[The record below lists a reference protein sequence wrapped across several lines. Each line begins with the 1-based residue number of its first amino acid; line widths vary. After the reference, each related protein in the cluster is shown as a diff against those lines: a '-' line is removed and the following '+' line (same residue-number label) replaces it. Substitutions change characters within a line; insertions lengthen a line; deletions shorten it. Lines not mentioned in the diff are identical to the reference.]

1 MVERSSTL
9 VAPGARWWA
18 PLGRDERLWFTVAVV
33 WALMMFLMI
42 FFIWPAI
49 GDQQLTFAS
58 YRTDTATFKQAADAW
73 VAEHKVDDL
82 MGRPVVAPPPGDVYL
97 VGERFQFTP
106 ALRLKQGQT
115 YRLLVSS
122 VDVQHGLSIL
132 PDNIN
137 FQVLPGYVSAI
148 TLTPKQAGNYTIVC
162 NEYCGVGHHL
172 MVGQIVVEP

>member
-18 PLGRDERLWFTVAVV
+18 PLGRDERLWFLVVVV
-33 WALMMFLMI
+33 WALAMFLMM
-42 FFIWPAI
+42 FFLWPAI

-58 YRTDTATFKQAADAW
+58 YRSDTATFRAAVDASI
-73 VAEHKVDDL
+73 AAHQVDEL
-82 MGRPVVAPPPGDVYL
+82 AGRPVVAPPPGDVYL
-97 VGERFQFTP
+97 IGERFQFTP
-106 ALRLKQGQT
+106 LLRLKQGET

-122 VDVQHGLSIL
+122 SDVQHGLSIQ

-148 TLTPKQAGNYTIVC
+148 TLTPKASGDYTIVC
-162 NEYCGVGHHL
+162 NEYCGVGHHT
-172 MVGQIVVEP
+172 MVGQIVVTP